1 MDDNKKQIM
10 EMRIQKTVAA
20 LQKNGME
27 AMYAPTRKEAI
38 EQVAEYLE
46 EGQMVT
52 CGGSVTLEECG
63 IMNLLRSMSMGNWG

>member
-46 EGQMVT
+46 ENGIDQRIRQLYYT
-52 CGGSVTLEECG
+52 YGG
-63 IMNLLRSMSMGNWG
+63 R